1 MCRRLVSLSGPD
13 AWRGRSG
20 LRAPSSG
27 YFDITVQAKK
37 SVLISVPFA
46 VCVVVLGATAIG
58 LPAVTRQMR
67 IALAKGAVPLRSSL
81 AKLDKNA
88 LGPYRF
94 ASANVLDPAVVDAL
108 GTTDYIDWILEDTSC
123 TDLSSP
129 LRYARLHVTYYTG
142 QPDAVPHTPD
152 VCMVGAGYEIVRNE
166 NTTLQVSTVAD
177 SPDVPVR
184 LVTFVKSAIFGADEM
199 PIVYTF
205 HCNGKFAA
213 TRERVRT
220 AVNNPL
226 DAYAYYSKIEVGFG
240 WSMARPHFP
249 PRDEALAATA
259 KMFSYVLPLLIE
271 KHWPDWNALND
282 ATELQPG

>member
-1 MCRRLVSLSGPD
+1 M
-13 AWRGRSG
+13 
-20 LRAPSSG
+20 
-27 YFDITVQAKK
+27 I
-37 SVLISVPFA
+37 
-46 VCVVVLGATAIG
+46 VLGATAIG
-58 LPAVTRQMR
+58 LPAVTRHMR
-67 IALAKGAVPLRSSL
+67 LVLAKQAAPLRSPL

-108 GTTDYIDWILEDTSC
+108 GTTDYIDWILEDTSQANR
-123 TDLSSP
+123 LSP

-152 VCMVGAGYEIVRNE
+152 VCLVGAGYEIVRSN
-166 NTTLQVSTVAD
+166 NTVVRVPTLAD
-177 SPDVPVR
+177 SREVPVR
-184 LVTFVKSAIFGADEM
+184 MVTFVKSAIFGGDEM

-226 DAYAYYSKIEVGFG
+226 DEYAYYSKIEVGFG
-240 WSMARPHFP
+240 WNMARPHFP
-249 PRDEALAATA
+249 SRDEALAATA
-259 KMFSYVLPLLIE
+259 KLFSYVLPLLIE
-271 KHWPDWNALND
+271 KHWPDWEALQRPTD
-282 ATELQPG
+282 SGAL